1 MQNISKAKIKVF
13 IDADVLCIDHFSGI
27 GHYTAMLLGAVD
39 DLLCSPE
46 YKNIQ
51 ITLGGPWRTY
61 HLLNRFGYKNFRIK
75 RMSISHRVSNGLKAR
90 GLLPPIDLFFGK
102 QIYVFPNYSS
112 WPTIKSPSVPIIYD
126 LSFVLHP
133 EFSED
138 RNRAFLVKQALQS
151 AKRSSKIITIS
162 KNSKAE
168 ISLHYKVDEKNID
181 IIYPIIKSSHFY
193 QRSHSEINH
202 VRAKYGIYDKYVL
215 FVGNIEPRKN
225 LTGLLKAYSMLNKK
239 DLEKYALLLVGAKGW
254 KDDEIHNQIK
264 GLRDKGLKIIQPTG
278 WVTDEDMP
286 AIISGAVAFV
296 YVSKY
301 EGFGIPPVEAMFCG
315 TPVITSDNSSL
326 PEAVGRAAIQV
337 NADNSEEIKN
347 ALARLLKDSTLRSE
361 QIKLGLEH
369 SKDKMFL
376 PEVNGRK
383 FLELIKS
390 ISKENENENE

>member
-1 MQNISKAKIKVF
+1 MQKNSKAKIKVF

-27 GHYTAMLLGAVD
+27 GHYAALLLSAVD
-39 DLLCSPE
+39 DLLSLPE
-46 YKNIQ
+46 FKNIQ

-61 HLLNRFGYKNFRIK
+61 QLINRFGYKNFQIK
-75 RMSISHRVSNGLKAR
+75 RMPVSHRVSNGLKSR
-90 GLLPPIDLFFGK
+90 GLLPPIDLFLGK
-102 QIYVFPNYSS
+102 QIYIFPNYSS

-138 RNRAFLVKQALQS
+138 RNREFLCKQALLS
-151 AKRSSKIITIS
+151 AKRSKRIITIS

-168 ISLHYKVDEKNID
+168 IAHHYEIDEKNID

-193 QRSHSEINH
+193 QRTHAEINH

-225 LTGLLKAYSMLNKK
+225 LTGLLKAYSMLDKE
-239 DLEKYALLLVGAKGW
+239 DLEKFALLLVGAKGW
-254 KDDEIHNQIK
+254 KDEEIHSQIK
-264 GLRDKGLKIIQPTG
+264 GLRDKGLKIIQPAG

-326 PEAVGRAAIQV
+326 PEAVGKAAIQV
-337 NADNSEEIKN
+337 NADDSEEIKN
-347 ALARLLKDSTLRSE
+347 ALARLLKSSTLRTE

-369 SKDKMFL
+369 SKDTMFI
-376 PEVNGRK
+376 PEVNGRM
-383 FLELIKS
+383 FLELMKS
-390 ISKENENENE
+390 ISKENENE